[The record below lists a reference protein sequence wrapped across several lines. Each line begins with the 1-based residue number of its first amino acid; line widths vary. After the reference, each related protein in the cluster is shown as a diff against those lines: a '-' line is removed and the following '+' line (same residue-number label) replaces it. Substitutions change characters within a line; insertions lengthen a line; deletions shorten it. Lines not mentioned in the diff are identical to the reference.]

1 MRTRESVLTSH
12 RQSDSPLSLED
23 LYSKPGHLIR
33 RCQQIAVAIF
43 LEETKD
49 FDITPVQYA
58 ALVAI
63 GRYPQIDATRLSHLI
78 AFDRSTLGSVLE
90 RLEQKQL
97 VARTSG
103 AEDRRVKKLILTKAG
118 TQLLTDVEHAVEEAQ
133 VRMLAPL
140 KPEEQRRFISMLE
153 RIVQINNTFSR
164 APRKVV
170 ALQAAPA
177 RKR

>member
-1 MRTRESVLTSH
+1 M
-12 RQSDSPLSLED
+12 SLEN

-43 LEETKD
+43 LEETKE
-49 FDITPVQYA
+49 FDTTPVQYA

-97 VARTSG
+97 VARASG
-103 AEDRRVKKLILTKAG
+103 EEDRRVKKLILTKAG
-118 TQLLTDVEHAVEEAQ
+118 AQLLVDIESAVEKAQ
-133 VRMLAPL
+133 TRMLTPL
-140 KPEEQRRFISMLE
+140 KPEERRRFISMLE
-153 RIVQINNTFSR
+153 RIVHINNTYSR
-164 APRKVV
+164 APHKVV
-170 ALQAAPA
+170 ALKAAPA
-177 RKR
+177 RRR